1 MVGRPDQSFQRERA
15 AATVR
20 DSLKTQVAS
29 KKVSWNQSL
38 SGRSVKVHHIG
49 CFEFSRPCVTTRVV
63 PMWLCKVRNAFEC
76 LCMRRLSPLTMCSN
90 LCQSFV
96 ENHHDNLCQ
105 ILWRSFFPPDCTSP
119 TQFDHWWLSS
129 VHELLCLLIWSIAIE
144 HLHHESVCDQSQLNA
159 SMRVCVINRNWTP
172 PWIACWPINQ
182 LINWS
187 TSTPWLADHL
197 INWSTST
204 PWLADQLINWLRLTW
219 STSSTSTSW
228 INFDSLIC
236 LLTN

>member
-1 MVGRPDQSFQRERA
+1 MRLNV
-15 AATVR
+15 
-20 DSLKTQVAS
+20 
-29 KKVSWNQSL
+29 
-38 SGRSVKVHHIG
+38 
-49 CFEFSRPCVTTRVV
+49 CV
-63 PMWLCKVRNAFEC
+63 WGGFL
-76 LCMRRLSPLTMCSN
+76 
-90 LCQSFV
+90 
-96 ENHHDNLCQ
+96 
-105 ILWRSFFPPDCTSP
+105 LWRCVQTSVNPLSRTTTTTFVKSFGDPSSHPTALHQLNSTIDDFHQFTNYFFPLDWTSP
-119 TQFDHWWLSS
+119 TQFREPPRQSLSNPL
-129 VHELLCLLIWSIAIE
+129 VINWTPIK

-228 INFDSLIC
+228 INFDSLVC

>member
-1 MVGRPDQSFQRERA
+1 MLINWMSPVIEHRTYIQYHIPYTWKTPSWIEYLIPYSWTYAFTCWSWIPYTLFMMVGRPDQSFQRERA
-15 AATVR
+15 A
-20 DSLKTQVAS
+20 
-29 KKVSWNQSL
+29 
-38 SGRSVKVHHIG
+38 
-49 CFEFSRPCVTTRVV
+49 
-63 PMWLCKVRNAFEC
+63 
-76 LCMRRLSPLTMCSN
+76 
-90 LCQSFV
+90 
-96 ENHHDNLCQ
+96 
-105 ILWRSFFPPDCTSP
+105 FFPPDCTSP

-236 LLTN
+236 WPN